1 MADQALLFVF
11 DPLCG
16 WCYGA
21 APSMARLQAAT
32 SLPIELWP
40 TGLFA
45 AGNARPMTP
54 AFRDYAWQ
62 NDQRIEQLTGQRFT
76 QAYYDQVLS
85 DYSVA
90 FDSWPATLA
99 LHLIEL
105 AAPGQGLAAL
115 HRIQALRY
123 VDGRDLSQPTVLAD
137 AAESFGLARADFL
150 AAYADAE
157 QHRALRARIDAGQ
170 RLMAGLHLRGVPAL
184 VSRDGERLAVLPS
197 HLLFDEGDGLAAWLE
212 GACTAR

>member
-1 MADQALLFVF
+1 MADQAFLFVF

-21 APSMARLQAAT
+21 APAMARLQAAT
-32 SLPIELWP
+32 RVPIELLP

-62 NDQRIEQLTGQRFT
+62 NDQRIEQLTGQLFT
-76 QAYYDQVLS
+76 QPYYDQVLS
-85 DYSVA
+85 DDSVA

-99 LHLIEL
+99 LHLIEQ

-123 VDGRDLSQPTVLAD
+123 VDGRDLSRPAVLAD
-137 AAESFGLARADFL
+137 AAESFGLTRADFL
-150 AAYADAE
+150 AAYADAA
-157 QHRALRARIDAGQ
+157 QHHALRARIDAGQ
-170 RLMAGLHLRGVPAL
+170 RLMAALHLRGVPAL
-184 VSRDGERLAVLPS
+184 VSRDGERLEVLPS
-197 HLLFDEGDGLAAWLE
+197 HLLFEAGDGMAAWLE
-212 GACTAR
+212 GTCAVR